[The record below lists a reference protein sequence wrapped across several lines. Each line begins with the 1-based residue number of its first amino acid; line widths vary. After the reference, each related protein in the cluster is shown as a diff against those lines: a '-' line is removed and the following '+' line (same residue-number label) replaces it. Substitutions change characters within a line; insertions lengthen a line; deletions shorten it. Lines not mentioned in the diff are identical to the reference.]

1 MIKIDMWYNDK
12 PTDADNA
19 DVFFNDL
26 DCKYRGNMY
35 KAGKIIGDYV
45 CTDTLELE
53 KAFPQLVFDWNWG
66 GAEHE
71 LYTYLPHCRRIKNQ

>member
-12 PTDADNA
+12 PTDADKI

-26 DCKYRGNMY
+26 DCKHRGNIY

-45 CTDTLELE
+45 CTDSTELE
-53 KAFPQLVFDWNWG
+53 KVFPQLIFNYD
-66 GAEHE
+66 
-71 LYTYLPHCRRIKNQ
+71 